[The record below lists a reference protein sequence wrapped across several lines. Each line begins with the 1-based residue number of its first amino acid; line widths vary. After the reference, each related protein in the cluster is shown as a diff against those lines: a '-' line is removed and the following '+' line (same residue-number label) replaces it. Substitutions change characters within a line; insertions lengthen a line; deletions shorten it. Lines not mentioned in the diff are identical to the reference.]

1 MTHEA
6 LVLSL
11 NAAQVDQVV
20 SYCVAY
26 RAHAWREIAP
36 TAERNQTLRA
46 VQAVQGRLTAWRAER
61 RTEPLR
67 FAVCEEERQ
76 ALRQMI
82 GVLMQISSTQASV
95 DGCTPAFGGLA
106 NWLQMLRT
114 VRQTWAL

>member
-1 MTHEA
+1 MMQEV

-11 NAAQVDQVV
+11 NTAQVDQLVG
-20 SYCVAY
+20 YCATY
-26 RAHAWREIAP
+26 RTHAWREIAP

-67 FAVCEEERQ
+67 FAISEEERQ

-82 GVLMQISSTQASV
+82 NVLMQVTSVHVSVENRAHAFSNLASWLSMLKVARQTQA
-95 DGCTPAFGGLA
+95 L
-106 NWLQMLRT
+106 
-114 VRQTWAL
+114 